1 MCLRHVEMLVIWND
15 NAFCLFDIQKG
26 AFLSTT
32 FYVTE
37 VYPERNSAKCELL
50 RLYIQ
55 FYFTKILKALQFFVF
70 IAFWWKVLRPH

>member
-1 MCLRHVEMLVIWND
+1 MYLRHVEMLLIWND
-15 NAFCLFDIQKG
+15 NAFCLFGIQKW

-37 VYPERNSAKCELL
+37 VYPEGNSAKCELL

-55 FYFTKILKALQFFVF
+55 FYFTKTLKALQFFVF